1 MDLKKYTQKSLEAVQ
16 SLEKIAMDCY
26 LSQMDAFKKLYEN
39 KDLYNV
45 IMNTIANESFKDFNR
60 SISST
65 NVV

>member
-1 MDLKKYTQKSLEAVQ
+1 MTTYEEIGLLTE
-16 SLEKIAMDCY
+16 
-26 LSQMDAFKKLYEN
+26 LYEN

-60 SISST
+60 SISTT